1 MSAQA
6 QRAYEAY
13 WSAFYGADAVR
24 RGLPWEEVGERGKEA
39 WRAAVAA
46 AVDEPSRTGGESLTE
61 AQVRLLEENGTVEI
75 GKKLKAMMPPNR
87 AFILMTAEY
96 GPGGNLAYM
105 ATMHL
110 EDAIRCVRI
119 WLKKQGAL

>member
-13 WSAFYGADAVR
+13 WSAFYGPDAVR
-24 RGLPWEEVGERGKEA
+24 RGLPWEDVGERGKEA

-46 AVDEPSRTGGESLTE
+46 AVDGPPAPKEPTE
-61 AQVRLLEENGTVEI
+61 AQVRVLEEMGTVEL
-75 GKKLKAMMPPNR
+75 GKRLKAMMPPTR
-87 AFILMTAEY
+87 AFILMTADY
-96 GPGGNLAYM
+96 GPGGNIAYI
-105 ATMHL
+105 ATMNR
-110 EDAIRCVRI
+110 EDAIRCVRE

>member
-1 MSAQA
+1 VSAQA

-13 WSAFYGADAVR
+13 WSAFYGPDAVR
-24 RGLPWEEVGERGKEA
+24 RSIPWDDSSDKSKEA

-46 AVDEPSRTGGESLTE
+46 AVDSPERTKESLTE
-61 AQVRLLEENGTVEI
+61 AQVRMVEEMGTVEI
-75 GKKLKAMMPPNR
+75 AKRLKAMMPENR

-96 GPGGNLAYM
+96 GPGGNLAYV
-105 ATMHL
+105 ATMDR
-110 EDAIRCVRI
+110 EDAIRCVRE